1 MEKIVRTCLS
11 RFFGV
16 CVQKLKLYNHPRQFG
31 TFPDQPKRSIK
42 IARRNTGQRVDT
54 FCRFKYAF

>member
-42 IARRNTGQRVDT
+42 IARRTTGA
-54 FCRFKYAF
+54 KG